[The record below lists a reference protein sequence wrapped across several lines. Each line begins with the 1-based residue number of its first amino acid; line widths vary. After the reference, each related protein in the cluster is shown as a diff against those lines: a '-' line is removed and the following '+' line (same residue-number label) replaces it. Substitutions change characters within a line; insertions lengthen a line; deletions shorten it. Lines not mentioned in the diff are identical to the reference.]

1 VLRSLLPGSFLTA
14 HILSKQ
20 EVAMAG
26 LKLHVQMFLHAKG
39 DKSNE
44 GAFRPDELLHRVQ
57 QSVSRYDKILAVTC
71 SWSPKAE
78 DALRSMRQRS

>member
-1 VLRSLLPGSFLTA
+1 
-14 HILSKQ
+14 
-20 EVAMAG
+20 MAG

-44 GAFRPDELLHRVQ
+44 GVFRPDELLHRVQ
-57 QSVSRYDKILAVTC
+57 QSVSRYDKNWLLFVIATC

-78 DALRSMRQRS
+78 MHCNASTLLTRAIFCATADMQCVPGR